1 VRISANLTL
10 IFLLIGEANIYKYF
24 LMKPLLLLLIIATAV
39 QAAELTHS
47 FKSPAFTGVG
57 YSSHMLTME
66 SLARNREIT
75 LKDKASAKLAA
86 ELAAAENTPVSQ
98 FMVNLQARIYSQI
111 AAQVTNQ
118 LFKADTTS
126 GSFQLPEGAFVTW
139 TVNNGVASLSI
150 FDPMKNSTTTLKI
163 PVSSLVLSSPGGG

>member
-1 VRISANLTL
+1 MKH
-10 IFLLIGEANIYKYF
+10 LL
-24 LMKPLLLLLIIATAV
+24 PLFILATVTYGADLV
-39 QAAELTHS
+39 HS

-57 YSSHMLTME
+57 YSSHLLTME
-66 SLARNREIT
+66 SLARNRDIT
-75 LKDKASAKLAA
+75 IKDKAAAKVAA
-86 ELAAAENTPVSQ
+86 ELAAAQNTPVSQ
-98 FMVNLQARIYSQI
+98 FMLNLQARIYSQI

-126 GSFQLPEGAFVTW
+126 GNFQLPEGAFVNW
-139 TVNNGVASLSI
+139 TVENGIATLAI

>member
-1 VRISANLTL
+1 
-10 IFLLIGEANIYKYF
+10 
-24 LMKPLLLLLIIATAV
+24 MKPLLLLLIVATAV

-75 LKDKASAKLAA
+75 LKDKAASKLAA

-98 FMVNLQARIYSQI
+98 FMVNLQARIYSQL

>member
-1 VRISANLTL
+1 
-10 IFLLIGEANIYKYF
+10 
-24 LMKPLLLLLIIATAV
+24 
-39 QAAELTHS
+39 
-47 FKSPAFTGVG
+47 
-57 YSSHMLTME
+57 ME

-75 LKDKASAKLAA
+75 LKDKAASKLAA

>member
-1 VRISANLTL
+1 MKHLLPIL
-10 IFLLIGEANIYKYF
+10 ILAI
-24 LMKPLLLLLIIATAV
+24 TA
-39 QAAELTHS
+39 QGAELTHS

-57 YSSHMLTME
+57 YSSHLLTME
-66 SLARNREIT
+66 SLARNRDIT
-75 LKDKASAKLAA
+75 LKDKAAAKLAA

-98 FMVNLQARIYSQI
+98 FMLNLQARIYSQI

-126 GSFQLPEGAFVTW
+126 GSFQLPEGAFVNW
-139 TVNNGVASLSI
+139 TVNSGIASLSI

-163 PVSSLVLSSPGGG
+163 PVSSLVLASPGGG